1 MHTVVIDNDSNKN
14 IAMKIQ
20 DRSYIFVQ
28 TLRNLI
34 IYDLASLSKAINR
47 HNVDNDFNYCEELVD
62 IVFTESNE
70 ACIELT

>member
-1 MHTVVIDNDSNKN
+1 
-14 IAMKIQ
+14 MKIQ
-20 DRSYIFVQ
+20 GRSYIFVQ

-47 HNVDNDFNYCEELVD
+47 HNVDKDFNYCEELVD

-70 ACIELT
+70 ACTELT

>member
-1 MHTVVIDNDSNKN
+1 
-14 IAMKIQ
+14 MKIQ
-20 DRSYIFVQ
+20 GRSYIFVQ

-47 HNVDNDFNYCEELVD
+47 HNVDDLNYCEELVD

-70 ACIELT
+70 ACTELT